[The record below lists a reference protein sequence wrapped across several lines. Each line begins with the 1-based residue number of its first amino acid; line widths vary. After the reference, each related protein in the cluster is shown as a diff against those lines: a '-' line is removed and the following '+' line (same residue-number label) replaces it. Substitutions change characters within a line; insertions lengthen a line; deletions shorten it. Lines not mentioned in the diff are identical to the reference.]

1 MDFEELIRKLQEQVA
16 FWQKDNPTN
25 LPIVNSAKN
34 TIKDIGRVADDYVG
48 GGMGQAALRGPD
60 DLSRQI
66 ALNALLAFAT
76 GGAVEGVSKVF
87 PKVAKKIL
95 PIGEKISDYNFS
107 KNYIKENR
115 QPFEEYLFD
124 TGVFDQ
130 GFGGVDA
137 MYSRT
142 NPDDV
147 WAAGNLTKKQVK
159 KIDKRRV
166 KDIDEFV
173 NTQLQEV
180 LSKELSQRK
189 ESRQGIKE
197 LEKFLKNSNK
207 R

>member
-1 MDFEELIRKLQEQVA
+1 MDFQELLNALANQVA
-16 FWQKDNPTN
+16 FWQKDNPTTP
-25 LPIVNSAKN
+25 LVNQAKG
-34 TIKDIGRVADDYVG
+34 TVRDIGRVADDYVM

-66 ALNALLAFAT
+66 ALNALLALAT
-76 GGAVEGVSKVF
+76 GGTIEGASKVF
-87 PKVAKKIL
+87 PKVSKKIF

-115 QPFEEYLFD
+115 QPFEEYLSD

-147 WAAGNLTKKQVK
+147 WAASNLTKKQVD
-159 KIDKRRV
+159 KINKQRI
-166 KDIDEFV
+166 KDIDDYV
-173 NTQLQEV
+173 NKELKV
-180 LSKELSQRK
+180 LLSKELSQRQ

>member
-1 MDFEELIRKLQEQVA
+1 MDFEELLRKLQEQVA
-16 FWQKDNPTN
+16 FWQKDNPTTP
-25 LPIVNSAKN
+25 LVNQAKG
-34 TIKDIGRVADDYVG
+34 TIRDVGRVADDYLM
-48 GGMGQAALRGPD
+48 GGMGQSALRGPD
-60 DLSRQI
+60 ALSRQI

-76 GGAVEGVSKVF
+76 RGAVEGASNVF

-180 LSKELSQRK
+180 LSKELSQRQ

>member
-1 MDFEELIRKLQEQVA
+1 MDFEELLRKLQEQVA
-16 FWQKDNPTN
+16 FWQKDNPTTP
-25 LPIVNSAKN
+25 LVNQAKG
-34 TIKDIGRVADDYVG
+34 TIRDVGRVADDYLM
-48 GGMGQAALRGPD
+48 GGMGQSALRGPD
-60 DLSRQI
+60 ALSRQI

-76 GGAVEGVSKVF
+76 GGAVEGASNVF

-180 LSKELSQRK
+180 LSKELSQRQ